1 MSYISNQGPL
11 VVPVPLRSLR
21 TVGDEAQ
28 GSQCDALEEALATCL
43 ISLAELAGAAGDYER
58 VSRVRGA
65 LRALG
70 TRDAEAPASRPQP
83 APQRSRR
90 QGVRARSAPLSG
102 REHEVAS
109 LIVHG
114 LTNREIADA
123 LVISERTA
131 DTHVQ
136 NILCK
141 LGLVSRAQVAAWIV
155 EQRPGGGRNRAS

>member
-1 MSYISNQGPL
+1 MSPLSNQEPL
-11 VVPVPLRSLR
+11 VLPLPLRPLR
-21 TVGDEAQ
+21 DVGSPAP
-28 GSQCDALEEALATCL
+28 GNQCDALEAALATCL
-43 ISLAELAGAAGDYER
+43 ISLAEMASAAGELER

-70 TRDAEAPASRPQP
+70 TLDAEAPVSRPQP
-83 APQRSRR
+83 APQRPRR
-90 QGVRARSAPLSG
+90 QGIRARRAPLSG

-141 LGLVSRAQVAAWIV
+141 LGLVSRAQVAA
-155 EQRPGGGRNRAS
+155 

>member
-1 MSYISNQGPL
+1 MSHVSNQEPL
-11 VVPVPLRSLR
+11 VLPLPLRALR
-21 TVGDEAQ
+21 TV
-28 GSQCDALEEALATCL
+28 GSQCDALEEALAKCL
-43 ISLAELAGAAGDYER
+43 ISLAELASAAGELER

-70 TRDAEAPASRPQP
+70 THETEAPASGPQP
-83 APQRSRR
+83 AAQRPRR
-90 QGVRARSAPLSG
+90 QGVRVRGARLSE

-155 EQRPGGGRNRAS
+155 EQRPAGSQPRAG